1 MPTSSSIS
9 SGITYSD
16 ATPLDQAVSRV
27 PPTALL
33 QGKPTRAALP
43 GLTLAL
49 FTVLFGFA
57 LGGLFGLNEDLI
69 KDRLAASAAAV
80 TATVYQG
87 DPAAAEPVIAKSWE
101 YMQRAHLHGGAIGTA
116 ALGMIVV
123 LLLIGA
129 PPRTIRVLG
138 LALGLGALGYS
149 VFWMWAG
156 FIAPGLGSTGAAK
169 ESLRWLA
176 MSSSGAV
183 MLATAAVVFFSLR
196 AMASGLIAR
205 EARTPSPPAAR

>member
-1 MPTSSSIS
+1 MQEASFTIP
-9 SGITYSD
+9 ITEAPPLEQPFTRIAR
-16 ATPLDQAVSRV
+16 ATPW
-27 PPTALL
+27 PTASL
-33 QGKPTRAALP
+33 RAALP
-43 GLTLAL
+43 GLAVAV
-49 FTVLFGFA
+49 FAVLFGFTM
-57 LGGLFGLNEDLI
+57 GGIFGLNEDVI

-87 DPAAAEPVIAKSWE
+87 DASAAEPVVAKSWE

-116 ALGMIVV
+116 AIGLIVV
-123 LLLIGA
+123 MLMIGTG
-129 PPRTIRVLG
+129 PRTTQVLS

-176 MSSSGAV
+176 MPSSGAV
-183 MLATAAVVFFSLR
+183 MLATVAVAVLCVR
-196 AMASGLIAR
+196 VAIRGGGDA
-205 EARTPSPPAAR
+205 T